1 MNLKRTREIKGLIS
15 QLNKMKGDFEVLK
28 SEISSKQK
36 ELSSKNKL
44 IKEIQQKIDKL
55 QDNGEIHISEH
66 AFIRY
71 FERVKGYDLKEIEKD
86 ILTEDVLKLI
96 EQLGGSGKYPNKD
109 FQVVMKDYTVTT
121 IV

>member
-44 IKEIQQKIDKL
+44 IKEI
-55 QDNGEIHISEH
+55 
-66 AFIRY
+66 
-71 FERVKGYDLKEIEKD
+71 
-86 ILTEDVLKLI
+86 
-96 EQLGGSGKYPNKD
+96 
-109 FQVVMKDYTVTT
+109 
-121 IV
+121 